1 MKKIVRQHND
11 YVAAPYAIELT
22 SHEIKLI
29 EYMISDSKDL
39 DRKLI
44 IANQNK
50 QFDITATQLSKILN
64 TSLSRVVADADKL
77 SENITKKR
85 IIEKQIDSNGDVC
98 DFVYIPIITFA
109 KYHKGLFTFAF
120 NSYILKYFVDINR
133 NFTEF
138 QLQYLLSMSSSY
150 AIKLYKLL
158 YQYKNIKH
166 RTLSVDDLKEQFG
179 ISSKYSQYSDFKKY
193 VLISSVDQI
202 NNITD
207 LYVKY
212 KEIKFGRKVEKLEFT
227 FELKK
232 LPLSTVKQPEVI
244 DKDNNGSNFE
254 ASTNITNL
262 IDSELST
269 QTRELMV
276 QYTRDKGTD
285 YVEAS
290 IAYAKK
296 NAKSNLD
303 KYLSD
308 TLIKGWA
315 EVEITKQKT
324 KKQLS
329 IKKLEINNDLEAER
343 QKQMEYEKMN
353 RSEIEH
359 LFLKLTDSE
368 RVKYI
373 DLSNTI
379 HNKHKSKLDKMNCST
394 DNLKLSVFAISNNRS
409 YNKLIETYIVSV
421 LRMSLNVNDY
431 LV

>member
-1 MKKIVRQHND
+1 LLGLENEQTLRKEN
-11 YVAAPYAIELT
+11 
-22 SHEIKLI
+22 
-29 EYMISDSKDL
+29 
-39 DRKLI
+39 KLI

-64 TSLSRVVADADKL
+64 TSLSRIVADADRL

-85 IIEKQIDSNGDVC
+85 IIEKQINSNGEVC

-179 ISSKYSQYSDFKKY
+179 ISGKYSQYSDFKKY

-207 LYVKY
+207 LHVEY
-212 KEIKFGRKVEKLEFT
+212 KEIKFGRKVEKIEFT

-232 LPLSTVKQPEVI
+232 LQLPVIKQVKDIDTTSNSSVI
-244 DKDNNGSNFE
+244 E
-254 ASTNITNL
+254 APINIINH
-262 IDSELST
+262 IESELST
-269 QTRELMV
+269 QTRSLITKFIQE
-276 QYTRDKGTD
+276 KGTD

-290 IAYAKK
+290 ITYAKK

-308 TLIKGWA
+308 TLTNGWA
-315 EVEITKQKT
+315 EVEMHKQKS

-329 IKKLEINNDLEAER
+329 LKTREINNNVEAER
-343 QKQMEYEKMN
+343 QKQIELDNMN

-368 RVKYI
+368 QVKYI

-379 HNKHKSKLDKMNCST
+379 HNKHKSKLEKMSCST

-409 YNKLIETYIVSV
+409 YNKIIESYITSV